1 MKTFVK
7 LLCQTYPKRQA
18 MTNVHIQQTFPLE
31 KGLHPK
37 SNRFEQNIEELW
49 NQNGKVKKVEQQ
61 LYFMIFAVK
70 NGAIHQ
76 VSTTSSITS
85 SVTSSVTPIQQN
97 LPSTS
102 TPTQPSSS
110 ESSNKTSRG
119 QTYREKM
126 KEMLENR

>member
-1 MKTFVK
+1 
-7 LLCQTYPKRQA
+7 
-18 MTNVHIQQTFPLE
+18 
-31 KGLHPK
+31 
-37 SNRFEQNIEELW
+37 
-49 NQNGKVKKVEQQ
+49 
-61 LYFMIFAVK
+61 MIFAVK

-97 LPSTS
+97 LLSMS

-110 ESSNKTSRG
+110 VSSNKTSRG